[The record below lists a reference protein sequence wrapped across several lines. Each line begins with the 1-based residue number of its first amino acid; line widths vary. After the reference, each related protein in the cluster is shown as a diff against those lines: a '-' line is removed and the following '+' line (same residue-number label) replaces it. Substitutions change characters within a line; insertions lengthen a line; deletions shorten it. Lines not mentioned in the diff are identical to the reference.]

1 MTTGALIISWGRV
14 LPGREKKALEVFAS
28 TQEYWEGN
36 EKRGEIVSH
45 RPYFGPLRGATGMF
59 FIEGETER
67 LQALMRTDEFRK
79 EILRMPRSW
88 LESAYN
94 LVRYTRFDRGGHFA
108 AMEEPDLFVDDV
120 RAFFRGLR

>member
-14 LPGREKKALEVFAS
+14 VPGREKKALEVFAS

-45 RPYFGPLRGATGMF
+45 RPFFGPLRGATGMF
-59 FIEGETER
+59 LIEGETER

-79 EILRMPRSW
+79 EIQCGTAVVEDLHVD
-88 LESAYN
+88 
-94 LVRYTRFDRGGHFA
+94 LVEGGSEA
-108 AMEEPDLFVDDV
+108 AVQRLMAVYAEANAEL
-120 RAFFRGLR
+120 GYL